1 MEDGV
6 RQGVA
11 STMAMVYFCFAYL
24 VNVHEVVGGILTG
37 IDTID
42 LAFLLPHLEEATDN
56 ILVIAPLDEILHGL
70 LLDH

>member
-1 MEDGV
+1 ML
-6 RQGVA
+6 
-11 STMAMVYFCFAYL
+11 AMVYFCFVGL

-42 LAFLLPHLEEATDN
+42 LAFLLPHLEEATDS

-70 LLDH
+70 LLNH

>member
-6 RQGVA
+6 QQGVA

-70 LLDH
+70 LLNH

>member
-6 RQGVA
+6 QLGV
-11 STMAMVYFCFAYL
+11 SSMLAMVYFCFVGL
-24 VNVHEVVGGILTG
+24 VNVHEVVGGFLTG

-42 LAFLLPHLEEATDN
+42 LAFLMPRLEDATDT
-56 ILVIAPLDEILHGL
+56 IRVIAPLDEILHGL